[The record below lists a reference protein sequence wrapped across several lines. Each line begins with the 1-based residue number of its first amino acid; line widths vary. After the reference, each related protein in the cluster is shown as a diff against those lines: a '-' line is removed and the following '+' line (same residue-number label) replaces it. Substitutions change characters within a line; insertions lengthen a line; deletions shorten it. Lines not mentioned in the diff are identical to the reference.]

1 MKIGLKNL
9 INFADVKTGGNVSFR
24 PFDTG
29 RWSRGISHLCFSLII
44 AFIILNIFAGGVFA
58 ESLFDARITQNNYIQ
73 PRSLFCSPAA
83 KRVGDIVRVI
93 VEEKIKITDNQ
104 KLGTAKS
111 SSTQA
116 SFAGLINRMLGN
128 KNIINDQFNGY
139 GGDNSVSND
148 AKIQRES
155 SFVQEI
161 TAQVVQILPNGNL
174 VIQGH
179 KTLINSGETTNIIL
193 SGIIDPRQINQIGA
207 IDSSKVANLQ
217 LAVSGSGTVARSN
230 HEGLLN
236 KYIKYLF

>member
-1 MKIGLKNL
+1 MRVGLKNL
-9 INFADVKTGGNVSFR
+9 
-24 PFDTG
+24 
-29 RWSRGISHLCFSLII
+29 LI
-44 AFIILNIFAGGVFA
+44 ALIILNTFAGGVFA
-58 ESLFDARITQNNYIQ
+58 ESLFDAKITHNDYIQ

-93 VEEKIKITDNQ
+93 VSESIKITDSQ

-111 SSTQA
+111 SSTTA
-116 SFAGLINRMLGN
+116 NFANLINRILGN
-128 KNIINDQFNGY
+128 NNVVNDQFNGY
-139 GGDNSVSND
+139 GGDNAVSND
-148 AKIQRES
+148 AKVQRES
-155 SFVQEI
+155 SFTNEI

-174 VIQGH
+174 VVQGH
-179 KTLINSGETTNIIL
+179 KTLINAGETTNIIL
-193 SGIIDPRQINQIGA
+193 SGIVDPRQINQLGA